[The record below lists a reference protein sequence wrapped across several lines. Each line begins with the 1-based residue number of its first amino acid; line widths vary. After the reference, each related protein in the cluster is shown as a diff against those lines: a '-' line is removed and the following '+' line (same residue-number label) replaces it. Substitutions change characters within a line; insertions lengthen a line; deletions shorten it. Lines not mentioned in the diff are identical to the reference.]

1 MLIRSAKLS
10 LSMHSPRCFTTSQ
23 SGKVSLQEIWWR
35 LSAQGSTL
43 TTRLPSISSVL
54 FLSSPRLPWRFVA
67 LHCVG
72 NNFTRFANL
81 KSNLSMMVFMLYAP
95 HFLTDGTHTGTILNG
110 IVSKKCKKKKR
121 KPEHNGDTGDDG
133 QEHEPEPENNINLA
147 IFLLWR
153 FRMKIQPPSRLW
165 CSFQAHRARQTSE
178 GFQSHH
184 IIQSDILSSCNFACL
199 NLWQDDKKKTRFCW
213 MLLDLGKILMS
224 GSVRNSSSW
233 LLQLAAAMPK
243 LEKAPPRKAS
253 VILIWGRR

>member
-110 IVSKKCKKKKR
+110 IVSKNVKKKEKTWTQWR
-121 KPEHNGDTGDDG
+121 HRWWRPRAWTRTREQHKPGDLSLVKIQNENPATFSFMMFIPST
-133 QEHEPEPENNINLA
+133 QSASNFWRVPEPPYN
-147 IFLLWR
+147 
-153 FRMKIQPPSRLW
+153 
-165 CSFQAHRARQTSE
+165 
-178 GFQSHH
+178 
-184 IIQSDILSSCNFACL
+184 
-199 NLWQDDKKKTRFCW
+199 
-213 MLLDLGKILMS
+213 
-224 GSVRNSSSW
+224 
-233 LLQLAAAMPK
+233 PK
-243 LEKAPPRKAS
+243 WHF
-253 VILIWGRR
+253 VIL